1 MLRAFD
7 PIPDRHPRLVA
18 WAAAMRRA
26 GWPLREIA
34 HLFSIDRGELI
45 EAGVEP

>member
-1 MLRAFD
+1 MTHAFD
-7 PIPDRHPRLVA
+7 PIPDRHQRLVA

-26 GWPLREIA
+26 GWTLREIA

-45 EAGVEP
+45 EAGVEL